1 MTDRK
6 PPGVSWESWI
16 DTLIRQ
22 ARERGEF
29 DNLAYHGKP
38 LPDLEGPHDPERW
51 VKGLLQRE
59 GVSYLPPTLQIRKDA
74 EDAVVEMAKAPTEA
88 VARAILEDI
97 NERIRRI
104 NRYASEGPPT
114 TLAPFDVDAMLARWR
129 TARAG
134 DDAAG

>member
-29 DNLAYHGKP
+29 DNLESHGKP
-38 LPDLEGPHDPERW
+38 LPDLDKPTDPERW
-51 VKGLLQRE
+51 IKDKLRRE

-74 EDAVVEMAKAPTEA
+74 EDAVAAMSTAPTEA
-88 VARAILEDI
+88 AARAILDDI

-114 TLAPFDVDAMLARWR
+114 TLMPFDTEAMMTRWR
-129 TARAG
+129 AARSG
-134 DDAAG
+134 DGTT